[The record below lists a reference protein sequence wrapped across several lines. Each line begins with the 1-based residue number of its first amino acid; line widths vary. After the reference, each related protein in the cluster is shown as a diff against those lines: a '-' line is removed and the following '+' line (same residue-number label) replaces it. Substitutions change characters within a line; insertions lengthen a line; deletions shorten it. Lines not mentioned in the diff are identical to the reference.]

1 MSLFSQKEISMSIAT
16 DIIQPLIEM
25 GYKIDGSNSISLA
38 NDFSQMKATLNKF
51 DKVTNDKYTVIIS
64 EVGIGDLYMID
75 STCKL
80 NDKTI
85 YVTNSGKYYKVHD
98 NLYSDNKSEADKMK
112 HEYNINAYYNKTK
125 NSIDDCTYNTHLYD
139 N

>member
-25 GYKIDGSNSISLA
+25 GYRIDGSNSISLA

-64 EVGIGDLYMID
+64 EVDIGDLYMID

-112 HEYNINAYYNKTK
+112 YEYNINTYYNKTK
-125 NSIDDCTYNTHLYD
+125 NSIEDCTYNTHLGD